1 MAELKIVISEKE
13 KSYARTVADAQVSS
27 LLGRRIGETVG
38 GDALGL
44 PGYTLKITG
53 GSDKSGFPLRG
64 DLPGAR
70 QTRVLV
76 GEGIGFHPLRRG
88 MRKRRT
94 FRGNTVSEDTVQVS
108 LVVEAKG
115 PKPIAELLTA
125 S

>member
-1 MAELKIVISEKE
+1 MVEFKVVISERNL
-13 KSYARTVADAQVSS
+13 SFQRAVGDPASS
-27 LLGRRIGETVG
+27 SILGKRIGESVG

-53 GSDKSGFPLRG
+53 GTDKSGFALRP

-70 QTRVLV
+70 QARVLT
-76 GEGIGFHPLRRG
+76 GDGLGFHAPRRG

-94 FRGNTVSEDTVQVS
+94 FRGNTVSEDTVQVNM
-108 LVVEAKG
+108 VVEAKG
-115 PKPIAELLTA
+115 PKPLAELLTA

>member
-1 MAELKIVISEKE
+1 MVELKVVISEME

-76 GEGIGFHPLRRG
+76 GEGIGFHPLRHG

-94 FRGNTVSEDTVQVS
+94 FRGNTVSEDTVQVN

>member
-1 MAELKIVISEKE
+1 MVELKVVISEKE

-70 QTRVLV
+70 QSRVLV
-76 GEGIGFHPLRRG
+76 GEGLGFHPLRHG

-94 FRGNTVSEDTVQVS
+94 FRGNTISEDTVQVNM
-108 LVVEAKG
+108 VVEAKG
-115 PKPIAELLTA
+115 SKPIAELLTA

>member
-1 MAELKIVISEKE
+1 MAELKVVVSDRE
-13 KSYARTVADAQVSS
+13 KSYARTVAEAQVGA
-27 LLGRRIGETVG
+27 LLGRRIGESVG

-44 PGYTLKITG
+44 PGYTLRITG
-53 GSDKSGFPLRG
+53 GTDRSGFPLRP

-70 QTRVLV
+70 QSRILV
-76 GEGIGFHPLRRG
+76 GEGMGFHPTRRG

-94 FRGNTVSEDTVQVS
+94 FRGNTISEETVQVN

-115 PKPIAELLTA
+115 AKPVAELLTA

>member
-1 MAELKIVISEKE
+1 MAELKIVVSEKE

-38 GDALGL
+38 GDALGF

-53 GSDKSGFPLRG
+53 GSDKSGFPLRP

-70 QTRVLV
+70 QSRVLV
-76 GEGIGFHPLRRG
+76 GEGIGFHPPREGL
-88 MRKRRT
+88 RKRRT
-94 FRGNTVSEDTVQVS
+94 FRGNTVSEDTVQVNM
-108 LVVEAKG
+108 VVEAKG
-115 PKPIAELLTA
+115 PKPIAELLA

>member
-1 MAELKIVISEKE
+1 MVELKVVISEQA
-13 KSYARTVADAQVSS
+13 KSYARTVTDAQVSS

-38 GDALGL
+38 GDAIGL

-53 GSDKSGFPLRG
+53 GTDKSGFPLRG

-70 QTRVLV
+70 QVRVLV
-76 GEGIGFHPLRRG
+76 GEGVGFHAPRHG

-94 FRGNTVSEDTVQVS
+94 FRGNTVSEDTVQVN
-108 LVVEAKG
+108 LAVEAKG
-115 PKPIAELLTA
+115 SKPIAELLTA

>member
-1 MAELKIVISEKE
+1 MPELKIVVSERE
-13 KSYARTVADAQVSS
+13 RSYARSVTDAQVSS

-70 QTRVLV
+70 QTRVLT
-76 GEGIGFHPLRRG
+76 GEGVGFHPTRHG

-94 FRGNTVSEDTVQVS
+94 FRGNTVSEDTVQVNM
-108 LVVEAKG
+108 VVEAKG

-125 S
+125 A

>member
-1 MAELKIVISEKE
+1 MVELKVVISEQA
-13 KSYARTVADAQVSS
+13 KSYARTVTDAQVSS

-53 GSDKSGFPLRG
+53 GTDKSGFPLRG

-70 QTRVLV
+70 QVRVLV
-76 GEGIGFHPLRRG
+76 GEGVGFHAPRHG

-94 FRGNTVSEDTVQVS
+94 FRGNTVSEDTVQVN
-108 LVVEAKG
+108 LAVEAKG
-115 PKPIAELLTA
+115 SKPIAELLTA

>member
-1 MAELKIVISEKE
+1 MAELKIVVSEKE
-13 KSYARTVADAQVSS
+13 KSYGRTVTEAQVSS

-53 GSDKSGFPLRG
+53 GSDKSGFPLRE

-76 GEGIGFHPLRRG
+76 GEGIGFHPDRHG

-94 FRGNTVSEDTVQVS
+94 FRGNTVSEDTVQVNMA
-108 LVVEAKG
+108 VEAKG
-115 PKPIAELLTA
+115 PKPIAELLA

>member
-1 MAELKIVISEKE
+1 MVELKVVISEQA
-13 KSYARTVADAQVSS
+13 KSYARTVTDAQVSS

-53 GSDKSGFPLRG
+53 GTDKSGFPLRG

-70 QTRVLV
+70 QVRVLV
-76 GEGIGFHPLRRG
+76 GEGVGFHAPRHG
-88 MRKRRT
+88 TRKRRT
-94 FRGNTVSEDTVQVS
+94 FRGNTVSEDTVQVN
-108 LVVEAKG
+108 LAVEAKG
-115 PKPIAELLTA
+115 SKPIAELLTA

>member
-1 MAELKIVISEKE
+1 MAELKIVVSEKE

-38 GDALGL
+38 GDALGF

-53 GSDKSGFPLRG
+53 GSDKSGFPLRP

-70 QTRVLV
+70 QSRVLV
-76 GEGIGFHPLRRG
+76 GEGIGFHPPREG

-94 FRGNTVSEDTVQVS
+94 FRGNTVSEDTVQVNM
-108 LVVEAKG
+108 VVEAKG
-115 PKPIAELLTA
+115 PKPIAELLA